1 MSDLS
6 VIYNP
11 STFIKDVINKK
22 YIHIQDTYGNIKY
35 TVDYVDF
42 TSAIPS
48 GRFLYINRKDESDF
62 KLQFTSSEKVT
73 EALNKFMELIE
84 KLKKGTYTEPIPETQ
99 NTVSVP
105 TLDYS
110 EIFSSS
116 NFIRKVIDKD
126 IQIQNSDA
134 TKVVYTMDYSTVN
147 TSMINNR
154 FLIIYTSSDD
164 ITLQFS
170 NSEEVLLAHN
180 ILLETIEQLK
190 DNTYNTINSNVDNI
204 YDPNTFIYEISFD
217 DYTIRLVNNKGEMT
231 SSIVAK
237 QVTTVYVYGNSV
249 IVKTEAS
256 DGRGVYYFKN
266 TTDAILG
273 AERLR
278 QAIKTITDKEES
290 SSSNIRYYTEEFEG
304 DTWEI
309 VPDTTFSM
317 SGTSLTYYEFICPD
331 GTSNCLESEKVKREC
346 EGLVEYDGN
355 LETDVLN
362 KITIYFN
369 QSVKGVISLIGK

>member
-116 NFIRKVIDKD
+116 NFIRKVIGKD

-134 TKVVYTMDYSTVN
+134 TKVVYTVDYSTVN

-369 QSVKGVISLIGK
+369 QSVKGVVSLIGK

>member
-116 NFIRKVIDKD
+116 NFIRKVIGKD

-369 QSVKGVISLIGK
+369 QSVKGVVSLIGK